1 MPEAEHEH
9 APESTRVQEIK
20 TGIQIAM
27 PATLAFIPLGLAL
40 GVLVVQAGL
49 AWWWGPVFAAF
60 IYAGSLEF
68 LLVGMVA
75 TGLPLP
81 QIAITA
87 FLVNFRHVFY
97 ALTFPLSRVYAKRLK
112 IYSTFAL
119 TDEAYALTLPAKQER
134 WSQERILTIQTLLY
148 VVWIS
153 SVAVGA
159 GFGTLIPSWV
169 HGMEFAVSAL
179 FIVLALDAYKMRP
192 SNQVGLS
199 AIACAA
205 IGLILTPDSNL
216 LTAMTIFLVGL
227 TVTYLLQR
235 GKLKGA
241 TSHD

>member
-1 MPEAEHEH
+1 MPEPRHPIPPQLRA
-9 APESTRVQEIK
+9 QEIK
-20 TGIQIAM
+20 AGIRIVM

-81 QIAITA
+81 QVAITA
-87 FLVNFRHVFY
+87 LLVNFRHVFY

-119 TDEAYALTLPAKQER
+119 TDEVYALTLPAKQER

-148 VVWIS
+148 VVWIV
-153 SVAVGA
+153 SVTVGA
-159 GFGTLIPSWV
+159 GFGVLIPSWV

-179 FIVLALDAYKMRP
+179 FISLALDAYKMRP
-192 SNQVGLS
+192 SKPIGLS
-199 AIACAA
+199 AIGCAV

-216 LTAMTIFLVGL
+216 LTAMTIFVLGL
-227 TVTYLLQR
+227 TVVYLVQHR
-235 GKLKGA
+235 TKA
-241 TSHD
+241 VTSND